1 MEIIIGI
8 AVIVTVF
15 SIELQ
20 LRRLNKTNEQI
31 LELLKGIK
39 EKE

>member
-8 AVIVTVF
+8 AVIITVF

-20 LRRLNKTNEQI
+20 LRKMNKTNEQI
-31 LELLKGIK
+31 LALLKEMR